1 MSDITKLSIY
11 LSTKFI
17 SSFTFIYFKNLN
29 KIWKFVLNCI
39 RPLSFNLVHRDM
51 SEY

>member
-1 MSDITKLSIY
+1 MSDITIRSFY

-29 KIWKFVLNCI
+29 LEIFVELHQAI
-39 RPLSFNLVHRDM
+39 IT
-51 SEY
+51 